1 MAAVHGVIDSLN
13 DTEGRVKKMIG
24 DTKAL
29 LDELAKKRKEWADFR
44 KKNDQRKNLLED
56 LEKLADK
63 DINGFEELKRKL
75 ALADQLLGENED
87 VMRAMKGNPDY
98 ETKQKPIDKVIQQLG
113 QWRGVQKGVEGEKE
127 GLEPRVLAL

>member
-75 ALADQLLGENED
+75 DNASADGSGTALP
-87 VMRAMKGNPDY
+87 GN
-98 ETKQKPIDKVIQQLG
+98 
-113 QWRGVQKGVEGEKE
+113 
-127 GLEPRVLAL
+127 